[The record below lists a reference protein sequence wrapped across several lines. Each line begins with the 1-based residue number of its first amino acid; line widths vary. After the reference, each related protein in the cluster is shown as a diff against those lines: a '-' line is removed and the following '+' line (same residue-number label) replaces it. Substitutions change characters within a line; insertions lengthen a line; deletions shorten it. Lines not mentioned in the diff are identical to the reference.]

1 MRKYILLIALCLH
14 GLARGQTQGFSYL
27 YWFDDDIT
35 TAEKGSTTSDAWQ
48 MEVDLSNLSESFHTI
63 HLQVT
68 DENNVSSTPVTRCFF
83 LSREEGV
90 LTDGFYWFDNEAQ
103 ARRVEGDIQGALT
116 FDVTELQE
124 GFHSLHYQ
132 VLRADGLYSQIE
144 TRCFYKVQSDQI
156 VGQLTFM
163 CYIDGTPFKQERVSA
178 NNGVA
183 TWLLDVSDLPI
194 GFHKLQVRAFLENG
208 SSTTNCEAFFLRTAM
223 PSELDAITCVCSIDG
238 EVFKQE
244 RMEATNGSA
253 LWQLDVSELPIGFH
267 RLQLRAVMENGAS
280 TSIREAFFL
289 RNAMD
294 SELNALSC
302 VFSIDGL
309 PYKTIES
316 GVQDGVFHCELDVAE
331 LTDGLHKV
339 AYTLTDGKGAQTAVK
354 SQYFIKTPVGGNSI
368 KKYQYWVND
377 NDDMAHV
384 VVQEE
389 VTDPLKLITL
399 LPIEPQPLRSNLF
412 QFDIKD
418 GKPMM
423 YAKNEIHLRFFD
435 AAGRFTDASDQYV
448 DYQVGQEVKPVGELL
463 ATQTFAKIAE
473 NDIRWYTMQA
483 APGDTVAFKL
493 SQPATMQL
501 FAPSGEE
508 VFKTSES
515 ASVNWNGMHTWEKGT
530 YYLAVHDVTGSQ
542 STMKLE
548 YMHMDKYDVVDWD
561 VRRVGNGGCSTI
573 TFKGNGFRD
582 LYAVDLYNAQ
592 GDSIRSVAVGFID
605 DANVSVTF
613 NFTDAPL
620 GNYDAVFHFTTEDKT
635 FHNILTVEE
644 ATDIELALDV
654 QYPSSFLRGTSTTYT
669 ITVTNKGNST
679 AYNVPMEIYLSA
691 ANSFAD
697 ITSVKFKDEQGK
709 EFNNFTLDMIAEK
722 DSIDDETLA
731 HIDELIWELDGLH
744 TFIVKNDSTG
754 EGEYGFT
761 DQLISIAPNSSST
774 FYVEIKSSSTVNLKV
789 RIPSKWITI
798 HTESKVAQSRRKSNA
813 SESNLCC
820 VKEKWEC
827 SVNIVA
833 NIIGLI
839 PVAGCVSA
847 LADAAFFTTFEI
859 ACADGNTLGEKE
871 LEFYRSIAND
881 SRKRQSVIDKS
892 INGLLGCVAGVIGK
906 AIKALKDRLAKV
918 SKLADAASEA
928 ARIARERASEYR
940 TLHEYYLAAS
950 EAERLLGHADEAEK
964 YLTWAENAKRQMAT
978 YANEAANKEQEL
990 KSLWA
995 EMKDLR
1001 IQIDEYNLSLAE
1013 FIENIKTG
1021 ISTIISGSECVQ
1033 EWKKA
1038 KANCPPTPEDDGG
1051 SSTPYTPVDP
1061 NDIYGYL
1068 SQAGSKFI
1076 TDSVAKVN
1084 YTIEFENDTAFATAA
1099 AHSIVIKDTLDKK
1112 YFVLEEF
1119 MPIGVRIGD
1128 REVFLKETEVKTQND
1143 VTSFVKTIDM
1153 RPEINAIAQVDGTFN
1168 SLTGIAQWTFQ
1179 SLDPMTMEPT
1189 NDLMQGILPVNFD
1202 GTSGIG
1208 EVMFE
1213 IGVKQG
1219 KADGAEI
1226 KNRASIVF
1234 DFEDAIIT
1242 PTWTNIV
1249 DAVAPSSVIDNSWMV
1264 NDSTLRITAE
1274 AFDARSGVW
1283 KYEWYVQA
1291 GENAPWWKEGETDS
1305 LSFDYHIYE
1314 GIDYGFCVVATDSAG
1329 NVEQKVVHRERGFKT
1344 YGQDYE
1350 DTIIDVPA
1358 DSNNDAPDAI
1368 YDLSGRK
1375 QAEPQENRVNIVGK
1389 KKILFRRNR
1398 Q

>member
-1 MRKYILLIALCLH
+1 MNDKDSIMRKYILLIALCLH

-223 PSELDAITCVCSIDG
+223 PSELDAITCLCSIDG

-316 GVQDGVFHCELDVAE
+316 GVRDGVFHCELDVAE

-339 AYTLTDGKGAQTAVK
+339 AYTLTDGKGAQTTVK

-389 VTDPLKLITL
+389 VTDPFKLITL

-515 ASVNWNGMHTWEKGT
+515 ASVNWNGIHTWEKGT

-592 GDSIRSVAVGFID
+592 GDTIRSVDVGHES
-605 DANVSVTF
+605 DAETAVTF
-613 NFTDAPL
+613 DFTDATL
-620 GNYDAVFHFTTEDKT
+620 GDYNAVFHFTEEDKPFT
-635 FHNILTVEE
+635 NVVTVEE
-644 ATDIELALDV
+644 AVDIELATDV
-654 QYPSSFLRGTSTTYT
+654 TFPRTFLRGTSTTYT
-669 ITVTNKGNST
+669 VKITNKGNMTAYAVPIYTWIKSPSKESIHRIKYEGLNLAPLFDLEGLDSFSTQDIEELKRLNELYSDDHHFYKTWENNTENKNGSVSIRSNYFFTNVAPNETKQLSLTILSDETVHVYFVIPNDWPTYSQVRLATNATMVKRNLSKAGLKDWYCCISEQLDCLMST
-679 AYNVPMEIYLSA
+679 ASFWLDMGSA
-691 ANSFAD
+691 VSFALGPQ
-697 ITSVKFKDEQGK
+697 IGGLVNAASCGVSVAGSINKFTKLVACGVDE
-709 EFNNFTLDMIAEK
+709 EN
-722 DSIDDETLA
+722 
-731 HIDELIWELDGLH
+731 
-744 TFIVKNDSTG
+744 TG
-754 EGEYGFT
+754 EDLGSASWGIVRSAIGAGVSCVAMKFSK
-761 DQLISIAPNSSST
+761 LG
-774 FYVEIKSSSTVNLKV
+774 NLKYLKEH
-789 RIPSKWITI
+789 SKYETWGAAMSAILAYVDNV
-798 HTESKVAQSRRKSNA
+798 EAPLGDYSCFKSFSKQKP
-813 SESNLCC
+813 
-820 VKEKWEC
+820 
-827 SVNIVA
+827 
-833 NIIGLI
+833 G
-839 PVAGCVSA
+839 
-847 LADAAFFTTFEI
+847 
-859 ACADGNTLGEKE
+859 
-871 LEFYRSIAND
+871 
-881 SRKRQSVIDKS
+881 
-892 INGLLGCVAGVIGK
+892 
-906 AIKALKDRLAKV
+906 
-918 SKLADAASEA
+918 
-928 ARIARERASEYR
+928 
-940 TLHEYYLAAS
+940 
-950 EAERLLGHADEAEK
+950 
-964 YLTWAENAKRQMAT
+964 
-978 YANEAANKEQEL
+978 
-990 KSLWA
+990 
-995 EMKDLR
+995 
-1001 IQIDEYNLSLAE
+1001 
-1013 FIENIKTG
+1013 
-1021 ISTIISGSECVQ
+1021 
-1033 EWKKA
+1033 
-1038 KANCPPTPEDDGG
+1038 CPPNPGGGGG
-1051 SSTPYTPVDP
+1051 SSSPYTPVDP

-1119 MPIGVRIGD
+1119 MPTGVRIGD

-1189 NDLMQGILPVNFD
+1189 YDLMQGILPVNFD

-1234 DFEDAIIT
+1234 DYEDAILT

-1249 DAVAPSSVIDNSWMV
+1249 DAVAPSSAIDNSWMV

-1329 NVEQKVVHRERGFKT
+1329 NVEQKVIHRERGFKT

-1375 QAEPQENRVNIVGK
+1375 HAEPQENRVNIIGK
-1389 KKILFRRNR
+1389 KKVLFRQER

>member
-35 TAEKGSTTSDAWQ
+35 TAGKGSTTSDAWQ

-83 LSREEGV
+83 LSREESV

-103 ARRVEGDIQGALT
+103 ARRVEGGIQGALT

-316 GVQDGVFHCELDVAE
+316 GVRDGVFHCELDVAE

-339 AYTLTDGKGAQTAVK
+339 AYTLTDGKGAQTTVK
-354 SQYFIKTPVGGNSI
+354 SQYFIKTPIGGNSI

-473 NDIRWYTMQA
+473 NDIRWYTLQA

-515 ASVNWNGMHTWEKGT
+515 ASVNWNGIHTWEKGT

-592 GDSIRSVAVGFID
+592 GDTIRSVDVSHDSDAETAVIFD
-605 DANVSVTF
+605 
-613 NFTDAPL
+613 FTDATL
-620 GNYDAVFHFTTEDKT
+620 GDYKAVFHFTEEDKYVANVVT
-635 FHNILTVEE
+635 IEE
-644 ATDIELALDV
+644 AVDIELATDV
-654 QYPSSFLRGTSTTYT
+654 TFPSSFLRGTSTTYT
-669 ITVTNKGNST
+669 IKITNKGNMT
-679 AYNVPMEIYLSA
+679 AYNVPLSMHISSNTTEGISHLEIRGLELSYLY
-691 ANSFAD
+691 D
-697 ITSVKFKDEQGK
+697 YLTDKDEMSSTELKKIK
-709 EFNNFTLDMIAEK
+709 EVSDEVGHDHYFVKVRNFDEILN
-722 DSIDDETLA
+722 DSITIRCA
-731 HIDELIWELDGLH
+731 Y
-744 TFIVKNDSTG
+744 FFVSV
-754 EGEYGFT
+754 
-761 DQLISIAPNSSST
+761 SPNST
-774 FYVEIKSSSTVNLKV
+774 KTITICINTKETVELWAGVPDYIDNKQFNTSSS
-789 RIPSKWITI
+789 RRRGPI
-798 HTESKVAQSRRKSNA
+798 ESF
-813 SESNLCC
+813 CC
-820 VKEKWEC
+820 HHEKIEC
-827 SVNIVA
+827 I
-833 NIIGLI
+833 
-839 PVAGCVSA
+839 
-847 LADAAFFTTFEI
+847 
-859 ACADGNTLGEKE
+859 
-871 LEFYRSIAND
+871 
-881 SRKRQSVIDKS
+881 
-892 INGLLGCVAGVIGK
+892 
-906 AIKALKDRLAKV
+906 
-918 SKLADAASEA
+918 ADAASMVA
-928 ARIARERASEYR
+928 DITA
-940 TLHEYYLAAS
+940 LLLAAAAPETAGAS
-950 EAERLLGHADEAEK
+950 GVGAIIAGVASCVSSAIGS
-964 YLTWAENAKRQMAT
+964 ASSFSAT
-978 YANEAANKEQEL
+978 LACDSD
-990 KSLWA
+990 KSL
-995 EMKDLR
+995 KDKLFSF
-1001 IQIDEYNLSLAE
+1001 NGLA
-1013 FIENIKTG
+1013 NG
-1021 ISTIISGSECVQ
+1021 ISTIGAMLSCGAF
-1033 EWKKA
+1033 KKLKLA
-1038 KANCPPTPEDDGG
+1038 AEVVVTMGRGVTVPASIMNCSSSFKKKPNCPPIPPIGG
-1051 SSTPYTPVDP
+1051 SSAPYTPVDP

-1068 SQAGSKFI
+1068 SEAGSKFI
-1076 TDSVAKVN
+1076 ADSVERVN
-1084 YTIEFENDTAFATAA
+1084 YTIEFENDTTFATAA
-1099 AHSIVIKDTLDKK
+1099 AHTIVVRDTLDNR
-1112 YFVLEEF
+1112 YFDLRKFMPTGLRIGNRETVLEE
-1119 MPIGVRIGD
+1119 
-1128 REVFLKETEVKTQND
+1128 KEIKNNNNVI
-1143 VTSFVKTIDM
+1143 SFVKTIDM
-1153 RPEINAIAQVDGTFN
+1153 RPEINAIAQVDGTF
-1168 SLTGIAQWTFQ
+1168 STQTGIAQWTFQ

-1189 NDLMQGILPVNFD
+1189 NDLMQGILPVNHD
-1202 GTSGIG
+1202 GASGIG
-1208 EVMFE
+1208 RVLYEV
-1213 IGVKQG
+1213 GVKQG
-1219 KADGAEI
+1219 KADGTEI

-1234 DFEDAIIT
+1234 DYEDAILT

-1249 DAVAPSSVIDNSWMV
+1249 DAVAPSSAIDNSWMV

-1329 NVEQKVVHRERGFKT
+1329 NVEQKVIHRERGFKT

-1375 QAEPQENRVNIVGK
+1375 HAEPQENRVNIIGK
-1389 KKILFRRNR
+1389 KKVLFRQER

>member
-35 TAEKGSTTSDAWQ
+35 TAGKGSTTSDAWQ

-68 DENNVSSTPVTRCFF
+68 DENNVSSTPVTRSFF

-103 ARRVEGDIQGALT
+103 ARRVEGGIQGALT

-316 GVQDGVFHCELDVAE
+316 GVRDGVFHCELDVAE

-339 AYTLTDGKGAQTAVK
+339 AYTLTDGKGAQTTVK

-493 SQPATMQL
+493 SLPATMQL

-515 ASVNWNGMHTWEKGT
+515 ASVNWNGIHTWEKGT

-582 LYAVDLYNAQ
+582 LYAVDLVIAP
-592 GDSIRSVAVGFID
+592 GDTIRSVDVSHNS
-605 DANVSVTF
+605 DAETAVTF
-613 NFTDAPL
+613 DFTDATL
-620 GNYDAVFHFTTEDKT
+620 GDYKAVFHFTEEDKYVANVVT
-635 FHNILTVEE
+635 IEE
-644 ATDIELALDV
+644 AVDIELATNV
-654 QYPSSFLRGTSTTYT
+654 TFPRTFLRGTSTTYT
-669 ITVTNKGNST
+669 VKITNKGNMT
-679 AYNVPMEIYLSA
+679 AYNVPLSMHISSNTTEGISHLEIRGLELSYLY
-691 ANSFAD
+691 D
-697 ITSVKFKDEQGK
+697 YLTDKDEMSSTELKKIK
-709 EFNNFTLDMIAEK
+709 EVSDEVGHDHYFVKVRNFDEILN
-722 DSIDDETLA
+722 DSITIRCA
-731 HIDELIWELDGLH
+731 H
-744 TFIVKNDSTG
+744 FFVNVS
-754 EGEYGFT
+754 
-761 DQLISIAPNSSST
+761 PNST
-774 FYVEIKSSSTVNLKV
+774 KTITICINTEETVELWAGVPDYIDNKQFNTSSS
-789 RIPSKWITI
+789 RRRGPI
-798 HTESKVAQSRRKSNA
+798 ESF
-813 SESNLCC
+813 CC
-820 VKEKWEC
+820 HHEKIEC
-827 SVNIVA
+827 I
-833 NIIGLI
+833 
-839 PVAGCVSA
+839 
-847 LADAAFFTTFEI
+847 
-859 ACADGNTLGEKE
+859 
-871 LEFYRSIAND
+871 
-881 SRKRQSVIDKS
+881 
-892 INGLLGCVAGVIGK
+892 
-906 AIKALKDRLAKV
+906 
-918 SKLADAASEA
+918 ADAASMVA
-928 ARIARERASEYR
+928 DITA
-940 TLHEYYLAAS
+940 LLLAAAAPGTAGTS
-950 EAERLLGHADEAEK
+950 GVGAIIAGVASCVSSAIGS
-964 YLTWAENAKRQMAT
+964 ASSFSAT
-978 YANEAANKEQEL
+978 LACDSD
-990 KSLWA
+990 KSL
-995 EMKDLR
+995 KDKLFSF
-1001 IQIDEYNLSLAE
+1001 NGLA
-1013 FIENIKTG
+1013 NG
-1021 ISTIISGSECVQ
+1021 ISTIGAMLSCGAF
-1033 EWKKA
+1033 KKLKLA
-1038 KANCPPTPEDDGG
+1038 AEVVVTMGRGVTVPASIMNCSSSFKKKPNCPPIPPIGG

-1099 AHSIVIKDTLDKK
+1099 AHSIVIKDTLENK

-1119 MPIGVRIGD
+1119 MPTGVRIGD
-1128 REVFLKETEVKTQND
+1128 REVFLNETEVKTQND

-1153 RPEINAIAQVDGTFN
+1153 RPEINAIAQVDGIFN
-1168 SLTGIAQWTFQ
+1168 SQTGIAQWTFQ

-1189 NDLMQGILPVNFD
+1189 YDLMQGILPVNFD

-1234 DFEDAIIT
+1234 DYEDAILT

-1249 DAVAPSSVIDNSWMV
+1249 DAVAPSSAIDNSWMV

-1329 NVEQKVVHRERGFKT
+1329 NVEQKVIHRERGFKT

-1375 QAEPQENRVNIVGK
+1375 HAEPQENRVNIVGK

>member
-35 TAEKGSTTSDAWQ
+35 TAGKGSTTSDAWQ

-103 ARRVEGDIQGALT
+103 ARRVEGGIQGALT

-592 GDSIRSVAVGFID
+592 GDSIRSVDVGHES
-605 DANVSVTF
+605 DAETAVTF
-613 NFTDAPL
+613 DFTDATL
-620 GNYDAVFHFTTEDKT
+620 GDYNAVFHFTEDDK
-635 FHNILTVEE
+635 HIANVVTVEE
-644 ATDIELALDV
+644 AVDIELATDV
-654 QYPSSFLRGTSTTYT
+654 SFPRTFARSATYT
-669 ITVTNKGNST
+669 VKITNKGNMT
-679 AYNVPMEIYLSA
+679 AYAVPIYTWIKSLTLDGIYHIDYDGLDLAGLFDGVNTDSLSA
-691 ANSFAD
+691 A
-697 ITSVKFKDEQGK
+697 E
-709 EFNNFTLDMIAEK
+709 IAELK
-722 DSIDDETLA
+722 SYSDAAGDDHYFLKFWTEDEERQGDSILVRSNYFFTNIAPYETKTLRLTVHTKEVDTYAYFTVPEDWRPIHITKSGQDSRDKVKRESFKEQYCCYKERVECVGNIAVTILDIANTAVPGNLTLA
-731 HIDELIWELDGLH
+731 LVDCVAGLVNQTISAIGTLACDDDGSR
-744 TFIVKNDSTG
+744 FD
-754 EGEYGFT
+754 T
-761 DQLISIAPNSSST
+761 DFATRLRRVASGISIAGAVSSCLSMIDVPNLENLALICDAITHPLTT
-774 FYVEIKSSSTVNLKV
+774 FD
-789 RIPSKWITI
+789 
-798 HTESKVAQSRRKSNA
+798 
-813 SESNLCC
+813 C
-820 VKEKWEC
+820 VK
-827 SVNIVA
+827 SFA
-833 NIIGLI
+833 
-839 PVAGCVSA
+839 S
-847 LADAAFFTTFEI
+847 
-859 ACADGNTLGEKE
+859 
-871 LEFYRSIAND
+871 
-881 SRKRQSVIDKS
+881 
-892 INGLLGCVAGVIGK
+892 
-906 AIKALKDRLAKV
+906 
-918 SKLADAASEA
+918 SKP
-928 ARIARERASEYR
+928 
-940 TLHEYYLAAS
+940 
-950 EAERLLGHADEAEK
+950 G
-964 YLTWAENAKRQMAT
+964 
-978 YANEAANKEQEL
+978 
-990 KSLWA
+990 
-995 EMKDLR
+995 
-1001 IQIDEYNLSLAE
+1001 
-1013 FIENIKTG
+1013 
-1021 ISTIISGSECVQ
+1021 
-1033 EWKKA
+1033 
-1038 KANCPPTPEDDGG
+1038 CPPIPPGGGG
-1051 SSTPYTPVDP
+1051 SNGGKSHDP

-1119 MPIGVRIGD
+1119 MPTGVRIGD

-1153 RPEINAIAQVDGTFN
+1153 RPEINAIAQVDGTF
-1168 SLTGIAQWTFQ
+1168 SIQTGIAQWTFQ

-1219 KADGAEI
+1219 KADGVEI

-1234 DFEDAIIT
+1234 DYEDAILT

-1291 GENAPWWKEGETDS
+1291 GENGPWWKEGETDS
-1305 LSFDYHIYE
+1305 LCFDYHIYE

-1329 NVEQKVVHRERGFKT
+1329 NVEQKVIHRERGFKT

-1375 QAEPQENRVNIVGK
+1375 HAEPQENRVNIIGK
-1389 KKILFRRNR
+1389 KKVLFRQER

>member
-1 MRKYILLIALCLH
+1 MNRLLLFLCCIFASWT
-14 GLARGQTQGFSYL
+14 ARGQAAYEWRYWFDMNHAAGNTGQAYGDRFTIETNSYGLSDGLHTIHMQITDTAGRFSPPLAKLFYHTTDHNVRKL
-27 YWFDDDIT
+27 YYWFDGEAIQAHSVSLPQLNLTVDVRGLEPGLHFIYSMVEDAAGNLSDVVCRAFYRQPLRSGLKWSYWFDDDESNIT
-35 TAEKGSTTSDAWQ
+35 TIPLPNEMVMIDVSGLEEGLHVLHSQVMEHAPSDITTTMFIKVPQTEGTGDMTCICTVDGKIMAEQKLPAAGGLIRWDMDVSKMDVGIHKAMFQVITPSGAASSIAERYFVREITNKEMGNMKCVYAIDNAEAYSQAGT
-48 MEVDLSNLSESFHTI
+48 LSNGLFHFD
-63 HLQVT
+63 L
-68 DENNVSSTPVTRCFF
+68 DVSSIENGLHRIAYMLV
-83 LSREEGV
+83 SEEGV
-90 LTDGFYWFDNEAQ
+90 T
-103 ARRVEGDIQGALT
+103 
-116 FDVTELQE
+116 
-124 GFHSLHYQ
+124 
-132 VLRADGLYSQIE
+132 
-144 TRCFYKVQSDQI
+144 
-156 VGQLTFM
+156 
-163 CYIDGTPFKQERVSA
+163 TPQK
-178 NNGVA
+178 
-183 TWLLDVSDLPI
+183 T
-194 GFHKLQVRAFLENG
+194 
-208 SSTTNCEAFFLRTAM
+208 AFF
-223 PSELDAITCVCSIDG
+223 
-238 EVFKQE
+238 
-244 RMEATNGSA
+244 
-253 LWQLDVSELPIGFH
+253 W
-267 RLQLRAVMENGAS
+267 
-280 TSIREAFFL
+280 
-289 RNAMD
+289 
-294 SELNALSC
+294 
-302 VFSIDGL
+302 
-309 PYKTIES
+309 
-316 GVQDGVFHCELDVAE
+316 
-331 LTDGLHKV
+331 
-339 AYTLTDGKGAQTAVK
+339 
-354 SQYFIKTPVGGNSI
+354 KTPLGGEGI
-368 KKYQYWVND
+368 VQYDYWLND
-377 NDDMAHV
+377 RDDMKHS
-384 VVQEE
+384 VQLSER
-389 VTDPLKLITL
+389 TNPFNLITL

-592 GDSIRSVAVGFID
+592 GDTIRSVDVGHESDAETAVIFD
-605 DANVSVTF
+605 
-613 NFTDAPL
+613 FTDATL
-620 GNYDAVFHFTTEDKT
+620 GDYNAVFHFTEEDKYVANVVT
-635 FHNILTVEE
+635 AEE
-644 ATDIELALDV
+644 AVDIELATDV
-654 QYPSSFLRGTSTTYT
+654 SFPSTFVRSATYT
-669 ITVTNKGNST
+669 VKITNKGNMT
-679 AYNVPMEIYLSA
+679 AYAVPIYTWIKSQTLDGIYHIDYDGLDLAGLFDGVNTDSLSA
-691 ANSFAD
+691 A
-697 ITSVKFKDEQGK
+697 E
-709 EFNNFTLDMIAEK
+709 IAELK
-722 DSIDDETLA
+722 SYSDAAGDDHYFLKFWAEDENHIGDSIFVRSNYFFTNIAPYETKTLRLTIYTKEVDTYAYFTVPEDWRPIHITKSGQNSRDKVKRESFKEQYCCYKERVECVGNIAVTILDIANTAVPGNLTLA
-731 HIDELIWELDGLH
+731 LVDCVAGLVNQTISAIGTLACDDDGSR
-744 TFIVKNDSTG
+744 FD
-754 EGEYGFT
+754 T
-761 DQLISIAPNSSST
+761 DFATRLRRVASGISIAGAVSSCLSMIDVPNLENLALICDAITHPLTT
-774 FYVEIKSSSTVNLKV
+774 FDCIKSFASSK
-789 RIPSKWITI
+789 P
-798 HTESKVAQSRRKSNA
+798 
-813 SESNLCC
+813 
-820 VKEKWEC
+820 
-827 SVNIVA
+827 
-833 NIIGLI
+833 G
-839 PVAGCVSA
+839 
-847 LADAAFFTTFEI
+847 
-859 ACADGNTLGEKE
+859 
-871 LEFYRSIAND
+871 
-881 SRKRQSVIDKS
+881 
-892 INGLLGCVAGVIGK
+892 
-906 AIKALKDRLAKV
+906 
-918 SKLADAASEA
+918 
-928 ARIARERASEYR
+928 
-940 TLHEYYLAAS
+940 
-950 EAERLLGHADEAEK
+950 
-964 YLTWAENAKRQMAT
+964 
-978 YANEAANKEQEL
+978 
-990 KSLWA
+990 
-995 EMKDLR
+995 
-1001 IQIDEYNLSLAE
+1001 
-1013 FIENIKTG
+1013 
-1021 ISTIISGSECVQ
+1021 
-1033 EWKKA
+1033 
-1038 KANCPPTPEDDGG
+1038 CPPIPPGGGG
-1051 SSTPYTPVDP
+1051 SNGGKSHDP

-1068 SQAGSKFI
+1068 SKAGSKFI

-1099 AHSIVIKDTLDKK
+1099 AHTIVIKDTLDKK

-1119 MPIGVRIGD
+1119 MPTGVRIGD
-1128 REVFLKETEVKTQND
+1128 REVFLNETEVKTQND

-1153 RPEINAIAQVDGTFN
+1153 RPEINAIAQVDGTF
-1168 SLTGIAQWTFQ
+1168 STQTGIAQWTFQ

-1329 NVEQKVVHRERGFKT
+1329 NVEQKVIHRERGFKT

-1350 DTIIDVPA
+1350 DTIVDVPA

-1375 QAEPQENRVNIVGK
+1375 HAEPQENRVNIIGK
-1389 KKILFRRNR
+1389 KKVLFRRER

>member
-35 TAEKGSTTSDAWQ
+35 TAGKGSTTSDAWQ

-316 GVQDGVFHCELDVAE
+316 GVRDGVFHCELDVAE

-368 KKYQYWVND
+368 KTYQYWVND

-463 ATQTFAKIAE
+463 ATQTFPKVAE
-473 NDIRWYTMQA
+473 NDIRWYTLQA

-515 ASVNWNGMHTWEKGT
+515 ASVNWNGIHTWEKGT

-592 GDSIRSVAVGFID
+592 GDTIRSVDVGHESDAETAVIFD
-605 DANVSVTF
+605 
-613 NFTDAPL
+613 FTDATL
-620 GNYDAVFHFTTEDKT
+620 GDYNAVFHFTEEDKP
-635 FHNILTVEE
+635 FANVVTVEE
-644 ATDIELALDV
+644 AVDIELATDV
-654 QYPSSFLRGTSTTYT
+654 TFPRTFLRGTSTTYT
-669 ITVTNKGNST
+669 IKITNKGNMTAYAVPIYTWIKTGTKAGIKHIEFEELDLSGIFALLDLDTLSSSEIQKLKDLEESLGAEPYFLKSISPSDNNTNDSVCIRTNYSCVNIPPNCTKTIKLVITSDEVVDIWFTMPNMWITYCSEEYDNDHRMTAHKARSIIEDYYCCYKEHLECFLENVST
-679 AYNVPMEIYLSA
+679 ACDIVSPILAVAAPWLASVRPDIGLAAELAAIEVGLTGCLTSLTNDGLKTFGTTLCESESDNALERLKAGLRAANSTSFSVSSIISCVGTVLSGLGLPKHILSDCLSA
-691 ANSFAD
+691 A
-697 ITSVKFKDEQGK
+697 
-709 EFNNFTLDMIAEK
+709 
-722 DSIDDETLA
+722 
-731 HIDELIWELDGLH
+731 
-744 TFIVKNDSTG
+744 
-754 EGEYGFT
+754 
-761 DQLISIAPNSSST
+761 
-774 FYVEIKSSSTVNLKV
+774 
-789 RIPSKWITI
+789 
-798 HTESKVAQSRRKSNA
+798 
-813 SESNLCC
+813 
-820 VKEKWEC
+820 
-827 SVNIVA
+827 
-833 NIIGLI
+833 
-839 PVAGCVSA
+839 
-847 LADAAFFTTFEI
+847 
-859 ACADGNTLGEKE
+859 GN
-871 LEFYRSIAND
+871 
-881 SRKRQSVIDKS
+881 
-892 INGLLGCVAGVIGK
+892 
-906 AIKALKDRLAKV
+906 
-918 SKLADAASEA
+918 
-928 ARIARERASEYR
+928 
-940 TLHEYYLAAS
+940 
-950 EAERLLGHADEAEK
+950 
-964 YLTWAENAKRQMAT
+964 
-978 YANEAANKEQEL
+978 
-990 KSLWA
+990 
-995 EMKDLR
+995 
-1001 IQIDEYNLSLAE
+1001 SLAGAAL
-1013 FIENIKTG
+1013 G
-1021 ISTIISGSECVQ
+1021 IDFTADDTSC
-1033 EWKKA
+1033 KKSRE
-1038 KANCPPTPEDDGG
+1038 KKPNCPPNPGGGGG
-1051 SSTPYTPVDP
+1051 SSSPYTPVDP

-1119 MPIGVRIGD
+1119 MPTGVRIGD
-1128 REVFLKETEVKTQND
+1128 REVFLEETEVKTQNN

-1153 RPEINAIAQVDGTFN
+1153 RPEINAIAQVDGTF
-1168 SLTGIAQWTFQ
+1168 STQTGIAQWTFQ

-1234 DFEDAIIT
+1234 DYEDAILT

-1329 NVEQKVVHRERGFKT
+1329 NVEQKVIHRERGFKT

>member
-35 TAEKGSTTSDAWQ
+35 TAGKGSTTSDAWQ

-103 ARRVEGDIQGALT
+103 ARRVEGGIQGALT

-592 GDSIRSVAVGFID
+592 GDSIRSVDVGHES
-605 DANVSVTF
+605 DAETAVTF
-613 NFTDAPL
+613 DFTDATL
-620 GNYDAVFHFTTEDKT
+620 GDYNAVFHFTEDDK
-635 FHNILTVEE
+635 HIANVVTVEE
-644 ATDIELALDV
+644 AVDIELATDV
-654 QYPSSFLRGTSTTYT
+654 SFPRTFARSATYT
-669 ITVTNKGNST
+669 VKITNKGNMT
-679 AYNVPMEIYLSA
+679 AYAVPIYTWIKSLTLDGIYHIDYDGLDLAGLFDGVNTDSLSA
-691 ANSFAD
+691 A
-697 ITSVKFKDEQGK
+697 E
-709 EFNNFTLDMIAEK
+709 IAELK
-722 DSIDDETLA
+722 SYSDAAGDDHYFLKFWTEDEERQGDSILVRSNYFFTNIAPYETKTLRLTVHTKEVDTYAYFTVPEDWRPIHITKSGQDSRDKVKRESFKEQYCCYKERVECVGNIAVTILDIANTAVPGNLTLA
-731 HIDELIWELDGLH
+731 LVDCVAGLVNQTISAIGTLACDDDGSR
-744 TFIVKNDSTG
+744 FD
-754 EGEYGFT
+754 T
-761 DQLISIAPNSSST
+761 DFATRLRRVASGISIAGAVSSCLSMIDVPNLENLALICDAITHPLTT
-774 FYVEIKSSSTVNLKV
+774 FD
-789 RIPSKWITI
+789 
-798 HTESKVAQSRRKSNA
+798 
-813 SESNLCC
+813 C
-820 VKEKWEC
+820 VK
-827 SVNIVA
+827 SFA
-833 NIIGLI
+833 
-839 PVAGCVSA
+839 S
-847 LADAAFFTTFEI
+847 
-859 ACADGNTLGEKE
+859 
-871 LEFYRSIAND
+871 
-881 SRKRQSVIDKS
+881 
-892 INGLLGCVAGVIGK
+892 
-906 AIKALKDRLAKV
+906 
-918 SKLADAASEA
+918 SKP
-928 ARIARERASEYR
+928 
-940 TLHEYYLAAS
+940 
-950 EAERLLGHADEAEK
+950 G
-964 YLTWAENAKRQMAT
+964 
-978 YANEAANKEQEL
+978 
-990 KSLWA
+990 
-995 EMKDLR
+995 
-1001 IQIDEYNLSLAE
+1001 
-1013 FIENIKTG
+1013 
-1021 ISTIISGSECVQ
+1021 
-1033 EWKKA
+1033 
-1038 KANCPPTPEDDGG
+1038 CPPIPPGGGG
-1051 SSTPYTPVDP
+1051 SNGGKSHDP

-1119 MPIGVRIGD
+1119 MPTGVRIGD
-1128 REVFLKETEVKTQND
+1128 REVFLEETEVKTQNN

-1153 RPEINAIAQVDGTFN
+1153 RPEINAIAQVDGTF
-1168 SLTGIAQWTFQ
+1168 SIQTGIAQWTFQ

-1219 KADGAEI
+1219 KADGVEI

-1234 DFEDAIIT
+1234 DYEDAILT

-1305 LSFDYHIYE
+1305 LCFDYHIYE

-1329 NVEQKVVHRERGFKT
+1329 NVEQKVIHRERGFKT

-1350 DTIIDVPA
+1350 DTIVDVPA

-1375 QAEPQENRVNIVGK
+1375 HAEPQENRVNIIGK
-1389 KKILFRRNR
+1389 KKVLFRQER